1 MHAPVRGV
9 KQSPTGAGDPAFGR
23 VNKSYVQQVC
33 VNARSLLK
41 PCVTAI
47 GGCEH
52 AACCVDSPAQT
63 IPHKAGRRESCARA
77 VVDDAVVSRSAAI
90 AGLQDGRASTH
101 QPTVLF
107 VHEGAAQ
114 QQILRRQ
121 SLF

>member
-1 MHAPVRGV
+1 MHATVGGV
-9 KQSPTGAGDPAFGR
+9 KQSPTDAGDPAFGR

-52 AACCVDSPAQT
+52 AACCADSPAQT

-77 VVDDAVVSRSAAI
+77 VVDGAVVPGSAAI
-90 AGLQDGRASTH
+90 PGLQDGRASAH
-101 QPTVLF
+101 KPTVLF
-107 VHEGAAQ
+107 VHERAAQ
-114 QQILRRQ
+114 QEIL
-121 SLF
+121 